1 MRCRSCDTEI
11 DDNALIC
18 FRCGTAAT
26 DPVHQPLAE
35 VSHRRR
41 TLVPVV
47 LGVVFVGVG
56 SSSDVPQMAH
66 RSPRSSGSC
75 SALHVFCSRIVYALA
90 EA

>member
-1 MRCRSCDTEI
+1 MRCRSCETEI

-41 TLVPVV
+41 ALVPVV
-47 LGVVFVGVG
+47 LGVVFVGVAG
-56 SSSDVPQMAH
+56 FFVRRAADGAPI
-66 RSPRSSGSC
+66 SP
-75 SALHVFCSRIVYALA
+75 IVWVMLGVAGILLA
-90 EA
+90 YRLCAR